1 MKKVVLTVA
10 TVLLM
15 LSEAKAQTDST
26 KYRKLKVDEINFV
39 SSYYSQTGDHSA
51 VTGGMGTEK
60 LTDFGNS
67 IDLHLIRYDKRLNK
81 HSLSFEL
88 GIDTY
93 SSASSDNIDK
103 VKNPASGDM
112 HITSASRSD
121 ARFSPAAS
129 YLFENVEK
137 KYSLGGGLSFSQ
149 EFDYTSLGGNV
160 LFAKLLNQGNTELSA
175 KASVFLDHWKIILP
189 VELRDQEN
197 NGFKYKQGD
206 SAPRNSYNLALS
218 WSQVINKELQMAL
231 LADIGYQTGQLGTAY
246 QRVYFKDGDAN
257 ANNDPVFSEKM
268 PDHRFKLPV
277 GLRLNYFMSDHFI
290 LRSFYR
296 YYHDS
301 WGLNAHTVELE
312 LPYKVTPFLSIA
324 PFYRFYSQNG
334 VKYFKPYGE
343 HLLTDE
349 YYTSDYD
356 LSKFNSNMF
365 GVNFRLV
372 SGTGV
377 LGIKPLN
384 TLELRYNYYDRN
396 DGLKSHLVTLAL
408 KFK

>member
-1 MKKVVLTVA
+1 
-10 TVLLM
+10 
-15 LSEAKAQTDST
+15 
-26 KYRKLKVDEINFV
+26 
-39 SSYYSQTGDHSA
+39 
-51 VTGGMGTEK
+51 
-60 LTDFGNS
+60 
-67 IDLHLIRYDKRLNK
+67 
-81 HSLSFEL
+81 
-88 GIDTY
+88 
-93 SSASSDNIDK
+93 
-103 VKNPASGDM
+103 
-112 HITSASRSD
+112 
-121 ARFSPAAS
+121 
-129 YLFENVEK
+129 
-137 KYSLGGGLSFSQ
+137 
-149 EFDYTSLGGNV
+149 
-160 LFAKLLNQGNTELSA
+160 
-175 KASVFLDHWKIILP
+175 
-189 VELRDQEN
+189 
-197 NGFKYKQGD
+197 
-206 SAPRNSYNLALS
+206 
-218 WSQVINKELQMAL
+218 
-231 LADIGYQTGQLGTAY
+231 
-246 QRVYFKDGDAN
+246 
-257 ANNDPVFSEKM
+257 M

-324 PFYRFYSQNG
+324 PFYRFYSQNR

-356 LSKFNSNMF
+356 LSKFKSNMF

-372 SGTGV
+372 SGDGI